1 MGPIRM
7 VASYP
12 SIDPATL
19 HEFKQ
24 VAAEM
29 LELTR
34 DEACT
39 GQYDFFMSSDEQ
51 ARVIHENRADS
62 EAALSHAINMGE
74 LLPRL
79 VAPGGSVELQWFG
92 NTSPELLKAAQ
103 DFRMDVSVYS
113 KMQGLSSD
121 PRNLVQDLVLSM
133 RIGG

>member
-7 VASYP
+7 VARYP
-12 SIDPATL
+12 NIDPATL

-34 DEACT
+34 GEVGTD
-39 GQYDFFMSSDEQ
+39 QYDFFMSYDEQ
-51 ARVIHENRADS
+51 TCFIHENYADS

-79 VAPGGSVELQWFG
+79 VALGGGVELQWFG
-92 NTSPELLKAAQ
+92 SPSPELLQAAQ
-103 DFRMDVSVYS
+103 DFKMDVSVYS
-113 KMQGLSSD
+113 KMQGL
-121 PRNLVQDLVLSM
+121 
-133 RIGG
+133 